1 MTLQI
6 PIEVEQLAR
15 LVAIKTG
22 KTPDDVVKEAVE
34 ARAAALGVPTT
45 PRRPF
50 DEARVRAIIERV
62 AGRPLRDARSAED
75 ILGYNER
82 GTWD

>member
-1 MTLQI
+1 MTLHI

-22 KTPDDVVKEAVE
+22 KTPDDIVKEAIE
-34 ARAAALGVPTT
+34 ARALASGVAVA

-50 DEARVRAIIERV
+50 DEAKVRAIIERV
-62 AGRPLRDARSAED
+62 SALPLLDTRTED
-75 ILGYNER
+75 EILGYNEH
-82 GTWD
+82 GIPE